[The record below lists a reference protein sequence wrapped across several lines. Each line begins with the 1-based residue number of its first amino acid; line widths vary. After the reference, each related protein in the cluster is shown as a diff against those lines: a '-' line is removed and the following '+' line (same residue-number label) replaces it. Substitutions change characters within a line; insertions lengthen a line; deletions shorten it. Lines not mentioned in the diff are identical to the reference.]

1 MFENKLLRFF
11 KKSFGDK
18 EDGLEL
24 RTKTFINLVSSH
36 KKLKLPDSVLEQTQ
50 NIIVS
55 LLEGLIEVIGD
66 RIVNEQGLLN
76 KLEPSEVRSQNM
88 IVGIK
93 NIERRIA
100 RYRKVRKKYELE
112 LIDIRQ
118 SKSDNNPIQND
129 LSGKL
134 NQGILNTI
142 YQIKY
147 LVGNGQIE
155 DSVEETIELFPSWKD
170 KKQLEKIL
178 KKQEINRK
186 QELLGL
192 VTTSQAKVNRIEI
205 QLELLNILDIY
216 VDRAK

>member
-1 MFENKLLRFF
+1 M
-11 KKSFGDK
+11 
-18 EDGLEL
+18 
-24 RTKTFINLVSSH
+24 
-36 KKLKLPDSVLEQTQ
+36 
-50 NIIVS
+50 
-55 LLEGLIEVIGD
+55 
-66 RIVNEQGLLN
+66 NEQGLLN